1 MNETGQSTANPAHT
15 TARPDEKS
23 FNQQS
28 ESKKQINLAGEGY
41 EAKKKAF
48 LQVIGDVS
56 QTFLNQ

>member
-48 LQVIGDVS
+48 L
-56 QTFLNQ
+56 